1 MDAILFSANPTLVE
15 VDDARRH
22 LDQHDELYWEVGFRI
37 LRDKFSYP
45 MLGFIHIKG
54 GQVEYK
60 VMIQDIIP
68 FSREH
73 YEDQNIAKRVKPE
86 PWLTEWKMNINDIR
100 NYPWKNAL
108 VMTSIE
114 PFSYDTYQF
123 LKCDGQPI
131 KKPTQNY
138 IRVLPPKQ
146 FATSSV
152 QSQNIQAVTLN
163 ESLVLKTQRPRL
175 TEVNLEEFVIH
186 QLDEIE
192 PGLVLES
199 RQLHTDAGR
208 LDLLCKDLDGRYVVI
223 ELKRS
228 QGTDQVVG
236 QILRYMGWIQENYRT
251 DRVRGIII
259 VGKKDQALSYAIKAV
274 KNIQLKEFKIS
285 IQ

>member
-22 LDQHDELYWEVGFRI
+22 LADHDELYWEVGFQI
-37 LRDKFSYP
+37 LREKFLYP
-45 MLGFIHIKG
+45 ILGFIHIKG

-60 VMIQDIIP
+60 VIIRDIIP

-86 PWLTEWKMNINDIR
+86 PWRTEWKININNIR
-100 NYPWKNAL
+100 NYHWKNTL

-114 PFSYDTYQF
+114 PFSYNTYQF
-123 LKCDGQPI
+123 FKCDGQLI
-131 KKPTQNY
+131 KKPTQSY
-138 IRVLPPKQ
+138 IRVLPPEQ
-146 FATSSV
+146 FAISAYQLQNNRTNTLKAALV
-152 QSQNIQAVTLN
+152 Q
-163 ESLVLKTQRPRL
+163 KTQRGRL
-175 TEVNLEEFVIH
+175 TEINLEEFVIH
-186 QLDEIE
+186 QLEEIE
-192 PGLVLES
+192 SGLVLEN

-208 LDLLCKDLDGRYVVI
+208 LDLLCKDRDGLYVVV

-236 QILRYMGWIQENYRT
+236 QILRYMGWVHEHYRT
-251 DRVRGIII
+251 DKVRGIII

-274 KNIQLKEFKIS
+274 TNVQVKEFKIL
-285 IQ
+285 IE